1 MLSGTPP
8 EARSELDNILT
19 AAFGL
24 CRIGVAGTA
33 NVQGEDQKKL
43 DILSNDIMINSL
55 RASGKCAVLVSE
67 ENEDPIII
75 DAGHRGRYCVVFDPL
90 DGSSNID
97 AGVNIGTIF
106 GVYKCVRSHF
116 AVPGGAQVSP
126 RGQLMCPD
134 VQPVLTCLDTHR
146 RTTRRVRSR
155 MCCARALNSRS
166 PVTACTV
173 PRPTWSSRP
182 DRASTATPSTT

>member
-1 MLSGTPP
+1 M
-8 EARSELDNILT
+8 LT

-24 CRIGVAGTA
+24 RRIGVAGTA

-55 RASGKCAVLVSE
+55 RASGKCAVLISE

-106 GVYKCVRSHF
+106 GVYKCVCFLSSVLVVPAGSKFPRP
-116 AVPGGAQVSP
+116 AADVPGY
-126 RGQLMCPD
+126 L
-134 VQPVLTCLDTHR
+134 PVLTCMNTRR
-146 RTTRRVRSR
+146 RTTRKVRSR